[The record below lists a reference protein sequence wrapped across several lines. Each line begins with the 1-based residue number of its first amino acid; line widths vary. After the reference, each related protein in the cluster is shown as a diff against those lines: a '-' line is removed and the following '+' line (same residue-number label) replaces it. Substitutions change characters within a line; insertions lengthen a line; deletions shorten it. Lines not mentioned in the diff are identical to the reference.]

1 MIKIKDLKK
10 GDILQSNNWFR
21 KVISI
26 INEDLV
32 ALSESWDK
40 DSVKE
45 YIKECS
51 QNYYQSYT
59 DYSLKDYTLVKQ
71 DWSWRNLEDGNR
83 YWYLDEHGKKSYD
96 YWDNYIIDQF
106 RVKSGNIYQTE
117 KEAEEAYE
125 LIMSKE

>member
-59 DYSLKDYTLVKQ
+59 DYSLEDYTLVKQ
-71 DWSWRNLEDGNR
+71 DWSWKDLKNKDK
-83 YWYLDEHGKKSYD
+83 YWVLHISGSVSYIFWENTKSD
-96 YWDNYIIDQF
+96 AF
-106 RVKSGNIYQTE
+106 RAKSGNIYQTE